1 MPGILLDTH
10 ALYWL
15 VSGEDALSEDAL
27 VAIANAQEAE
37 KLLVSPITAW
47 ELSVATKKARVA
59 GRPYL
64 GDEPPDQWFRDAVEV
79 TEARVVPIQQR
90 IALEAAKVVT
100 DTGHKDPGD
109 CFLIATARIRKVALV
124 TRDGIIRTIA
134 GDYPGYID
142 LVVC

>member
-1 MPGILLDTH
+1 MPGVLLDTH

-15 VSGEDALSEDAL
+15 VSGEDTLIEDAL
-27 VAIANAQEAE
+27 VAIADAQPAGQ
-37 KLLVSPITAW
+37 LLVSPITAW
-47 ELSVATKKARVA
+47 ELSVATKKTRVA
-59 GRPYL
+59 GRPHL

-79 TEARVVPIQQR
+79 TEARVVPIHQR

-100 DTGHKDPGD
+100 ETGHKDPGD

-134 GDYPGYID
+134 GDHPGYID
-142 LVVC
+142 LIVC